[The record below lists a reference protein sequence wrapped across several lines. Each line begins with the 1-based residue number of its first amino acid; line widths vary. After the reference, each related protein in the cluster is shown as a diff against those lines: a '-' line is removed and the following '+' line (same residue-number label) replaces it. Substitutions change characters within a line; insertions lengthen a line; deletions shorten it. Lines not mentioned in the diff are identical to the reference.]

1 MHRLL
6 CLIMLA
12 LTAPA
17 LAFAD
22 TPAPKEVLPATP
34 VEQAAP
40 DLNAEN
46 AGDAKQGD
54 TQQVPDVSLDLLC
67 DTLAA
72 SAQTSG
78 LPVSFFSNLIWQE
91 SRFMFRAVSPAGALG
106 IAQFMPRTA
115 AAIGLTN
122 PFDPLMAL
130 PASARLLGTL
140 FQRFG
145 NLGLAAA
152 AYNAG
157 EARVSNWLSN
167 KSGLP
172 QETRNYVL
180 AITGISI
187 EGWISTDR
195 KDRMAEGAATS
206 DCRELIALLNRAPNR
221 FVAQLERSA
230 MRDAIKPWGV
240 QVAAG
245 FGRDKAL
252 FMYAQAMKE
261 LTAAI
266 GAQGEPIL
274 FRSRGTSSFYQVRI
288 GAGTR
293 REANDLC
300 GRIRRTGGA
309 CLVKRRQA

>member
-6 CLIMLA
+6 RLITLA
-12 LTAPA
+12 SMTPA

-22 TPAPKEVLPATP
+22 TPAPKDDLTTTP

-40 DLNAEN
+40 DLNAEEGGE
-46 AGDAKQGD
+46 ARQGDA
-54 TQQVPDVSLDLLC
+54 QQVPDVSLDLLC

-180 AITGISI
+180 AITGLPVEHWKAAARGLQSF
-187 EGWISTDR
+187 ELA
-195 KDRMAEGAATS
+195 KRMP
-206 DCRELIALLNRAPNR
+206 CRDHEA
-221 FVAQLERSA
+221 FV
-230 MRDAIKPWGV
+230 DAD
-240 QVAAG
+240 AG
-245 FGRDKAL
+245 LDKASPTEVPATRAAASAEAAPRVPVSSVAGSRKIAKL
-252 FMYAQAMKE
+252 RKHVRPGWRGRSDEKKQA
-261 LTAAI
+261 LD
-266 GAQGEPIL
+266 Q
-274 FRSRGTSSFYQVRI
+274 
-288 GAGTR
+288 R
-293 REANDLC
+293 RLIESA
-300 GRIRRTGGA
+300 
-309 CLVKRRQA
+309 

>member
-6 CLIMLA
+6 RLITLA
-12 LTAPA
+12 SMTPA

-22 TPAPKEVLPATP
+22 TPAPKDDLTTTP

-40 DLNAEN
+40 DLNAEEGGE
-46 AGDAKQGD
+46 ARQGDA
-54 TQQVPDVSLDLLC
+54 QQVPDVSLDLLC
-67 DTLAA
+67 DTLAS

-91 SRFMFRAVSPAGALG
+91 SRFVFRAVSPAGALG

-122 PFDPLMAL
+122 PFDPLKAL

-145 NLGLAAA
+145 NLGLTAA

-157 EARVSNWLSN
+157 EARVNNWLSN

-180 AITGISI
+180 AITGLPVEHWKAAARGLQSFRLAKRMPCRDHEAFADAD
-187 EGWISTDR
+187 EGLDKAGPIDVPATKAAVS
-195 KDRMAEGAATS
+195 AEGAPRMPA
-206 DCRELIALLNRAPNR
+206 
-221 FVAQLERSA
+221 
-230 MRDAIKPWGV
+230 
-240 QVAAG
+240 
-245 FGRDKAL
+245 
-252 FMYAQAMKE
+252 
-261 LTAAI
+261 
-266 GAQGEPIL
+266 
-274 FRSRGTSSFYQVRI
+274 SSV
-288 GAGTR
+288 G
-293 REANDLC
+293 N
-300 GRIRRTGGA
+300 GRIRKVAKLRKNVRPGWRG
-309 CLVKRRQA
+309 RNSGERQALDQRRDQERVKTADAN

>member
-22 TPAPKEVLPATP
+22 TPSPKEDLPMTP
-34 VEQAAP
+34 VEQTAP
-40 DLNAEN
+40 DLNMEDG
-46 AGDAKQGD
+46 GDAKPGD
-54 TQQVPDVSLDLLC
+54 VQQVPDVSLDLLC
-67 DTLAA
+67 DTLAS

-91 SRFMFRAVSPAGALG
+91 SRFVFRAVSPAGALG

-122 PFDPLMAL
+122 PFDPLTAL

-180 AITGISI
+180 AITGLPVEHWKAAARGLQSF
-187 EGWISTDR
+187 ELA
-195 KDRMAEGAATS
+195 KRMPCRDHEAFVDADAGLDKASPREVPATKAAVSAEGAPRVPAS
-206 DCRELIALLNRAPNR
+206 S
-221 FVAQLERSA
+221 V
-230 MRDAIKPWGV
+230 G
-240 QVAAG
+240 
-245 FGRDKAL
+245 
-252 FMYAQAMKE
+252 
-261 LTAAI
+261 
-266 GAQGEPIL
+266 GAQVRKTAKLRKHVRPGWRG
-274 FRSRGTSSFYQVRI
+274 RSDEKKQ
-288 GAGTR
+288 ALDQR
-293 REANDLC
+293 RVIESA
-300 GRIRRTGGA
+300 
-309 CLVKRRQA
+309 

>member
-6 CLIMLA
+6 GLIMLA

-180 AITGISI
+180 AITGLPVEHWKAAARGLQSF
-187 EGWISTDR
+187 ELA
-195 KDRMAEGAATS
+195 KRMP
-206 DCRELIALLNRAPNR
+206 CRDHEA
-221 FVAQLERSA
+221 FV
-230 MRDAIKPWGV
+230 DAD
-240 QVAAG
+240 AG
-245 FGRDKAL
+245 LDKASPTEVP
-252 FMYAQAMKE
+252 A
-261 LTAAI
+261 TRAAASAEAPRVPASSVG
-266 GAQGEPIL
+266 GAQ
-274 FRSRGTSSFYQVRI
+274 VRKI
-288 GAGTR
+288 AKLR
-293 REANDLC
+293 KH
-300 GRIRRTGGA
+300 
-309 CLVKRRQA
+309 V